1 MPAYLVE
8 LDDGARFTLP
18 QGADKMIVFAED
30 AADAKAFAKAQ
41 FTGDSNAAWDGATV
55 TEIAAAAD
63 LEGFRLRI
71 VIADADPVVDVTVT
85 GASSAT
91 VDAIGALMETAL
103 NATSG
108 ISGAAYTAGT
118 NTLVIAAGS
127 GTDDLGDLTV
137 TVEFLAP
144 STVAGADA
152 APIPGFVGTITDGGS
167 ATDDLS
173 VVLVDAANPAFYA
186 ALKS

>member
-1 MPAYLVE
+1 
-8 LDDGARFTLP
+8 
-18 QGADKMIVFAED
+18 
-30 AADAKAFAKAQ
+30 
-41 FTGDSNAAWDGATV
+41 
-55 TEIAAAAD
+55 
-63 LEGFRLRI
+63 
-71 VIADADPVVDVTVT
+71 
-85 GASSAT
+85 
-91 VDAIGALMETAL
+91 METAL